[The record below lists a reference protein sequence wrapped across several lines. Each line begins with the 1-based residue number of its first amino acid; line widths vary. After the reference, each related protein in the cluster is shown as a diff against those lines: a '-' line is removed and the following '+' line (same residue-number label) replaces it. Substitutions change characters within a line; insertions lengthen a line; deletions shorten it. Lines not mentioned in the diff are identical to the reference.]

1 MTGRETSPVRRLLL
15 LALPL
20 LLAACPALDPM
31 QRQEKVK
38 PYQTSRYYA
47 DGQGM
52 RAPPAGTVPLHGER
66 DPALDAGA
74 GADGKPLAI
83 SPIAPTPRLL
93 ALGRKRFDVH
103 CAVCHGLLG
112 DGESQVA
119 LNMSLRKPPNLHL
132 YRDVPDGYLYQV
144 VSRGFGLMPSYA
156 AELSMEERWAVV
168 AYLRALQ
175 LSQRV
180 PVEQLPPEARARI
193 GEVKP

>member
-1 MTGRETSPVRRLLL
+1 
-15 LALPL
+15 
-20 LLAACPALDPM
+20 M
-31 QRQEKVK
+31 QRQQKVK
-38 PYQTSRYYA
+38 PYQASAYYP
-47 DGQGM
+47 DGLGM
-52 RAPPAGTVPLHGER
+52 RAPPAGTVPLHAGG
-66 DPALDAGA
+66 DPALDGGA
-74 GADGKPLAI
+74 GPDGRPLAI

-144 VSRGFGLMPSYA
+144 ISRGFGLMPSYA
-156 AELSMEERWAVV
+156 AELGMEERWAVV

-175 LSQRV
+175 LSQHA
-180 PVEQLPPEARARI
+180 PVAELPPAARARL
-193 GEVKP
+193 GEEKP